1 MQLDAAQ
8 PGAAAARVAQGNVR
22 VVSEVRCELS
32 LLHGCEYGLTARCA
46 FGVPVQEDAGLRECR
61 AMADKAAAEVLQAL
75 AESVHNNTGSHGG
88 KDASDDDDDD
98 DNDGDG
104 AHNDGGTGRKRVGS
118 TGHYLNAF
126 TRSCSLP
133 LDSVPWPVFRQWALR
148 NPDVM
153 CLVNQ
158 FNIVPSRSEER
169 DIIAAIMREHKVRAG
184 AARPPHTQHTM
195 GCRQT
200 QFCAC
205 VQPMR
210 GGTMFV
216 LSHRWWTA
224 WCKYSG
230 YTLKTKAVNQVCDGW
245 VPGVCVWPPPCSRQW
260 FGCVHSPRDRTGA
273 PRSATVTSRPPRCHH
288 SCLQ

>member
-8 PGAAAARVAQGNVR
+8 PGAAAARVAQGDVR

-46 FGVPVQEDAGLRECR
+46 SCVPVQEDAGLRECR

-75 AESVHNNTGSHGG
+75 AESVHNNNGSNGG
-88 KDASDDDDDD
+88 KDASDDDDDDD

-104 AHNDGGTGRKRVGS
+104 AHNGGGAGRKRVGS

-158 FNIVPSRSEER
+158 FNIVPSRNEER
-169 DIIAAIMREHKVRAG
+169 DIIAAIMREHKVRALWRLHTLPTRNTQW
-184 AARPPHTQHTM
+184 AADKLS
-195 GCRQT
+195 
-200 QFCAC
+200 
-205 VQPMR
+205 
-210 GGTMFV
+210 FV
-216 LSHRWWTA
+216 LA
-224 WCKYSG
+224 
-230 YTLKTKAVNQVCDGW
+230 
-245 VPGVCVWPPPCSRQW
+245 CS
-260 FGCVHSPRDRTGA
+260 P
-273 PRSATVTSRPPRCHH
+273 
-288 SCLQ
+288 